1 MSTASPPAFFIAD
14 GDRFIATSHGRGP
27 WSAHHLHAG
36 PPAALLARAIERATA
51 DDPAL
56 MVTRLTLE
64 LMAPVHEGLVGVT
77 TSVLRAG
84 RSTRRLEAA
93 LSAGGKV
100 AVRALGV
107 AMRQEPLELPPVA
120 LDPHAPLPPPEKGR
134 PFRFPVF
141 AEGDGYPASVDAR
154 LVRGGYGVNPTA
166 VWIRSRMALVAGED
180 LTPLQRV
187 MIAADSGNGVAVVLD
202 PTRYTFVNADLTVHL
217 HRLPVDEWV
226 CLEAVTAPEPNGI
239 GLSTSRLFDRVGP
252 IGVGVQGL
260 LLARR

>member
-1 MSTASPPAFFIAD
+1 MSSSTPAFFVAR
-14 GDRFIATSHGRGP
+14 GDHFIATPHGRGP

-36 PPAALLARAIERATA
+36 PPAALLARAIEQATA
-51 DDPAL
+51 DDPSL

-64 LMAPVHEGLVGVT
+64 LMAPVPEGAVAVT
-77 TSVLRAG
+77 AGVLRSG
-84 RSTRRLEAA
+84 RSTRRIEAT
-93 LSAGGKV
+93 LSSGGR
-100 AVRALGV
+100 AMVRAVAV
-107 AMRQEPLELPPVA
+107 AMRQEPIELPPVA
-120 LDPHAPLPPPEKGR
+120 LEAHAPLPPPEQGA

-154 LVRGGYGVNPTA
+154 VVRGGFGQNPTA
-166 VWIRSRMALVAGED
+166 VWIRSRVALVAGED

-202 PTRYTFVNADLTVHL
+202 PRQYTFVNADLTVHL
-217 HRLPVDEWV
+217 HRVPVDDWV

-239 GLSTSRLFDRVGP
+239 GLSTSRLFDRRGP

>member
-1 MSTASPPAFFIAD
+1 MDPASSAFFIPD
-14 GDRFIATSHGRGP
+14 GDRFLATPHGRGP
-27 WSAHHLHAG
+27 WAAHHLHAG
-36 PPAALLARAIERATA
+36 PPAALLARAIERAVA

-64 LMAPVHEGLVGVT
+64 LMAPVPEGAVEVS
-77 TSVLRAG
+77 TSVLRSG
-84 RSTRRLEAA
+84 RSTRRIEAT
-93 LSAGGKV
+93 LSAGGRV
-100 AVRALGV
+100 AVRAMGV
-107 AMRQEPLELPPVA
+107 AMRQEPLAFPPVA
-120 LDPHAPLPPPEKGR
+120 LDPHEPLPDPERGA

-141 AEGDGYPASVDAR
+141 AEGEGYPASVDAR
-154 LVRGGYGVNPTA
+154 LVRGGYGQNPTA

-202 PTRYTFVNADLTVHL
+202 PGRYTFVNADLTVHL
-217 HRLPVDEWV
+217 HRLPVDDWV

-239 GLSTSRLFDRVGP
+239 GLSTSRLFDRRGP
-252 IGVGVQGL
+252 IGIGVQGL

>member
-1 MSTASPPAFFIAD
+1 MSTASAAFFIPD
-14 GDRFIATSHGRGP
+14 GDRFVATPHGRGP
-27 WSAHHLHAG
+27 WSAQHLHAG
-36 PPAALLARAIERATA
+36 PPAALIARAIERATA
-51 DDPAL
+51 DDAAL

-64 LMAPVHEGLVGVT
+64 LMAPVPQGAVEVA
-77 TSVLRAG
+77 TSVLRSG
-84 RSTRRLEAA
+84 RSTRRIEAT
-93 LSAGGKV
+93 LSAAGRV

-107 AMRQEPLELPPVA
+107 AMRREPLEFPPVA
-120 LDPHAPLPPPEKGR
+120 LDPHEPLPPPEVGA

-154 LVRGGYGVNPTA
+154 IVRGGYGQNPTA
-166 VWIRSRMALVAGED
+166 VWIRSRMALVAGEE

-202 PTRYTFVNADLTVHL
+202 PGQYTFVNADLTVHL

-226 CLEAVTAPEPNGI
+226 CLEAVTAPEPSGI
-239 GLSTSRLFDRVGP
+239 GLSTSRIFDRRGP